1 MRPAERLPRDASL
14 FQEKY
19 MKKLLFALAA
29 ISVMGVAGTASA
41 QSRIPLSFEVRGDA
55 AIPTGDFKDG
65 IENGLGFTASAA
77 LQLVPGFGVYGSYGR
92 TEFSIDG
99 ADDSDVLDQGF
110 GAGLTAALGGG
121 LAGRATP
128 YIGAGLLFHE
138 LEVNDQEVGDAQMGF
153 EVGAGIAFPLGRSV
167 RITPAVGYRQ
177 YKVENTTLG
186 GVLDD
191 DFNVSYLTAGVGLN
205 IAF

>member
-1 MRPAERLPRDASL
+1 
-14 FQEKY
+14 
-19 MKKLLFALAA
+19 MKKLVFSLAA
-29 ISVMGVAGTASA
+29 MSVLGVAGTASA
-41 QSRIPLSFEVRGDA
+41 QSRLPLSFEVRGDA
-55 AIPTGDFKDG
+55 AIPTGDFEDLE

-92 TEFSIDG
+92 TEFSVDG
-99 ADDSDVLDQGF
+99 GGDDTDVLDQGF
-110 GAGLTAALGGG
+110 GAGLTASLGGG
-121 LAGRATP
+121 FGRATP

-138 LEVNDQEVGDAQMGF
+138 LEVDDTEIGDAQMGF

-177 YKVENTTLG
+177 YKVENTALG
-186 GVLDD
+186 GLVDNE
-191 DFNVSYLTAGVGLN
+191 FNVQYLTAGVGLN

>member
-1 MRPAERLPRDASL
+1 
-14 FQEKY
+14 
-19 MKKLLFALAA
+19 MKKLVFALTAM
-29 ISVMGVAGTASA
+29 SVLGVAGTASA

-55 AIPTGDFKDG
+55 AFPTGDFEDRE

-92 TEFSIDG
+92 TEFSVDG
-99 ADDSDVLDQGF
+99 SDDTDVLDQGF
-110 GAGLTAALGGG
+110 GAGLTASLGGG

-138 LEVNDQEVGDAQMGF
+138 LELNDEEVGDAQMGF

-167 RITPAVGYRQ
+167 RVTPAVGYRQ
-177 YKVENTTLG
+177 YKVENTTLAG
-186 GVLDD
+186 LAND
-191 DFNVSYLTAGVGLN
+191 DFSVQYLTAGIGLN

>member
-1 MRPAERLPRDASL
+1 
-14 FQEKY
+14 
-19 MKKLLFALAA
+19 MKRIVFALAA
-29 ISVMGVAGTASA
+29 MSVLGVAGTASA

-55 AIPTGDFKDG
+55 AIPTGDFEDFG

-92 TEFSIDG
+92 TEFSVDG
-99 ADDSDVLDQGF
+99 GDDDTDVLDQGF
-110 GAGLTAALGGG
+110 GAGLTASLGGG

-138 LEVNDQEVGDAQMGF
+138 FEVDDQEVGDAQMGF

-177 YKVENTTLG
+177 YKVENTALAG
-186 GVLDD
+186 LVDD